1 MGQGRGEVGPLK
13 KLKSLCIRI
22 GGPNGTQK
30 VSERWRRKGVN
41 TSVNFTHFKNYQSN
55 GNSLLLGSSLC
66 NMSSKLRTES
76 DVNPI
81 GYFLR

>member
-1 MGQGRGEVGPLK
+1 MAVGQGRGEVGPLK

-41 TSVNFTHFKNYQSN
+41 TSVNFTHFKNCQSN
-55 GNSLLLGSSLC
+55 GNSFSFWVPACVTWRHVLETQ
-66 NMSSKLRTES
+66 N
-76 DVNPI
+76 
-81 GYFLR
+81 